1 MTDPEE
7 ESNVDMDKLATRL
20 AAMGVEASGWLQEL
34 DRLEE
39 LGVDVD
45 EVERAIVGAAVDV
58 QRKAAEVSGR
68 KLYDVTMRYWPVLA
82 KDKDEAIEEAEGGF
96 GQLVERRADV
106 VYDPGCRDGSVGAR
120 ACRSEPSEL
129 ERGSTTEPDPGDWGE
144 FLRLID
150 ELCIDPVTGETVLP
164 DFVLISEE
172 LYDRI
177 VDNGPGILRPRKE
190 PTGFEFAVRI
200 APHEELVAISGT
212 DAHLL
217 VFDRR
222 RTLEETVQAWEGPDE
237 GWDEAVRRTVEP

>member
-7 ESNVDMDKLATRL
+7 ERDVDMDELTTRL
-20 AAMGVEASGWLQEL
+20 AAMGVEASGWLHAL
-34 DRLEE
+34 DDLEE

-45 EVERAIVGAAVDV
+45 EIERAVCLAILDV
-58 QRKAAEVSGR
+58 QRKAAEASGR
-68 KLYDVTMRYWPVLA
+68 KLYDVMIRYRNVLA
-82 KDKDEAIEEAEGGF
+82 KDKDEAIQEAEGGF

-106 VYDPGCRDGSVGAR
+106 VYDPDREAGSAGKGTG
-120 ACRSEPSEL
+120 RSKASDL
-129 ERGSTTEPDPGDWGE
+129 ERGATADPDLADWGE

-177 VDNGPGILRPRKE
+177 VDQDPGLLRPRKE
-190 PTGFEFAVRI
+190 PTDLGFAVRI
-200 APHEELVAISGT
+200 APHEELVDISGT

-217 VFDRR
+217 VSDRR
-222 RTLEETVQAWEGPDE
+222 RTLEETVQAWDAPDE
-237 GWDEAVRRTVEP
+237 GWDEAVRRTVDA